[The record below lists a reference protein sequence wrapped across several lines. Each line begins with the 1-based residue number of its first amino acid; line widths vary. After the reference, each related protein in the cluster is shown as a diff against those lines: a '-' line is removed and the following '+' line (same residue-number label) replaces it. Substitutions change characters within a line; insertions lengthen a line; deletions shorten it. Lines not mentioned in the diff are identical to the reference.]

1 MRHKIG
7 RTAAYASMVLLM
19 VLYLLD
25 IASFDSANT
34 VGMTVTRACGSA
46 MFVSLII
53 SYGTDVWRTRN
64 GFLRAVAFALPAFAI
79 AINNFPWIPFLSGEV
94 AVDGDV
100 RAIALLA
107 VECLF
112 IGIFEEAAFRGI
124 ILDLVLDRF
133 GGTKKGVFMSIVVTS
148 AAFGLIHIFNLI
160 AGAGFGATL
169 QQIGYSFLIG
179 GMCGVVF
186 VKTKC
191 LPLAMLI
198 HAVYDFC
205 GYLVPRCGSGTVWTA
220 SEIALTAVVA
230 VLVFV
235 FYVWEA
241 TRLEPRSRTI

>member
-7 RTAAYASMVLLM
+7 RVTAYASMAVLM
-19 VLYLLD
+19 ILYLLD
-25 IASFDSANT
+25 IASFDSADT
-34 VGMTVTRACGSA
+34 VGMTVTRAFGSM

-53 SYGTDVWRTRN
+53 SYGTDVWRTKN
-64 GFLRAVAFALPAFAI
+64 GFVHALLFALPALVI
-79 AINNFPWIPFLSGEV
+79 AVNNFPWIPFLSGGV
-94 AVDGDV
+94 TVDGDV
-100 RAIALLA
+100 HAIVLLA

-124 ILDLVLDRF
+124 ILDLVLERF
-133 GGTKKGVFMSIVVTS
+133 GNTKKGVFMSIVVTS
-148 AAFGLIHIFNLI
+148 AAFGLIHIFNLF
-160 AGAGFGATL
+160 AGAGFGATV

-198 HAVYDFC
+198 HAIYDFC
-205 GYLVPRCGSGTVWTA
+205 GYLVPRCGAGTVWTVP
-220 SEIALTAVVA
+220 EIALTAVVS

-241 TRLEPRSRTI
+241 TRLDPSNRTI